1 MDPGRAPRRGL
12 LVCHTLELVAL
23 ATWVGGLVVI
33 ISTVI
38 PAVFNSFG
46 MEPAGRFLTRV
57 FDGYN
62 RAVAAAILVLAGAAA
77 WRMWAARGG
86 DTAVSR
92 PELLLLVAM
101 TVLAAVI
108 GLVLGPE
115 SVRLQE
121 HAFAAQDEGA
131 KKAALEAFFRTHAV
145 VRGLY
150 LVNLGLGITLLAVK
164 LNHWMR
170 K

>member
-1 MDPGRAPRRGL
+1 M
-12 LVCHTLELVAL
+12 CHTLELVAL

-33 ISTVI
+33 ISAVI

-46 MEPAGRFLTRV
+46 MELGGRFLTRV

-62 RAVAAAILVLAGAAA
+62 RAVAAAILVLVGAAA
-77 WRMWAARGG
+77 WRMWVHRGS

-92 PELLLLVAM
+92 PELLLLVTM
-101 TVLAAVI
+101 ILLAAAI

-121 HAFAAQDEGA
+121 RAFAAPDEAA
-131 KKAALEAFFRTHAV
+131 KRAAMEAFFRSHMV

-150 LVNLGLGITLLAVK
+150 LLNLGLGIALLAVK

-170 K
+170 KDCTTT